1 VPPLI
6 QIENATEHN
15 LKHVDLGIPREQ
27 LVVMTG
33 PSGSGKSSLAFDVI
47 FAEGQRRYLET
58 LSPYARQYMPQL
70 PRPAVD
76 RVLGIPPCVSLEQR
90 ITRGGVTSTVAT
102 VTEVAHHLRLL
113 WARAGLLHC
122 PDCRVPI
129 APRPARALIDE
140 VLGAAPA
147 GAEVKVLAPVVRGR
161 KGSHREVFAKAV
173 KEGVREA
180 RIDGAMRRIA
190 ADTKLERYKEHD
202 VELVLGALDA
212 GDPALEA
219 LLRSALEKGDG
230 AAFVFIDGAAR
241 LLSTKR
247 SCARC
252 GRGFPELDPRF
263 FSANTRQGQC
273 EGCEG
278 SGVVAGASGEET
290 RCGACGG
297 SRLSPLARAVTVDG
311 LSIDAVL
318 ARTVTEAHA
327 TLAALT
333 LPERE
338 AIIAK
343 VPLAEAARRLAF
355 LERLGLGYLA
365 LDRAAS
371 TLSGGEL
378 QRVRLSAQ
386 LGAGLTGV
394 LYVLDEPTIGL
405 HPRDTGR
412 LVEALRGLVD
422 RGNSVLVVE
431 HDTEVIRAADYVVDI
446 GPGGGRHGG
455 AVVAEGT
462 PVEVAAD
469 PRSAT
474 GRALARPSPAP
485 PRRPVEARPSTPP
498 PRRKSRSKPTAAR
511 EVEAKWLTLE
521 GARLHNLRGDRVEIP
536 LGRLSAVT
544 GVSGSGKSTLVRQV
558 LLPLARRALGL
569 TAETK
574 PAGELLGY
582 EGLKRA
588 VEVDQSPIG
597 RTPRSVPATYI
608 GVWDT
613 IRRLLAGTP
622 LARARG
628 YGAAR
633 FSFNVEGGR
642 CPECKGQGA
651 IVAEMAFLPD
661 VLVPCDRCGGSR
673 FGADTLDVRWH
684 GRHAGE
690 LLELEVEEAVEV
702 FEAVS
707 KVREPLALMQALG
720 LGYLKLGQ
728 PSNTLS
734 GGEAQRV
741 KLVAELA
748 QGASAGP
755 TLYVL
760 DEPTTGL
767 HREDVDRLIGLLQR
781 LVDRGDT
788 VVVIEHQ
795 TDVIRA
801 ADWVVDL
808 GPEGGE
814 GGGRVVVAGTPE
826 QVAAT
831 KESRTGRVLGLERPH
846 RARATAR
853 SR

>member
-1 VPPLI
+1 
-6 QIENATEHN
+6 
-15 LKHVDLGIPREQ
+15 
-27 LVVMTG
+27 
-33 PSGSGKSSLAFDVI
+33 
-47 FAEGQRRYLET
+47 
-58 LSPYARQYMPQL
+58 
-70 PRPAVD
+70 
-76 RVLGIPPCVSLEQR
+76 
-90 ITRGGVTSTVAT
+90 
-102 VTEVAHHLRLL
+102 
-113 WARAGLLHC
+113 
-122 PDCRVPI
+122 
-129 APRPARALIDE
+129 
-140 VLGAAPA
+140 
-147 GAEVKVLAPVVRGR
+147 
-161 KGSHREVFAKAV
+161 
-173 KEGVREA
+173 
-180 RIDGAMRRIA
+180 
-190 ADTKLERYKEHD
+190 
-202 VELVLGALDA
+202 VE
-212 GDPALEA
+212 
-219 LLRSALEKGDG
+219 
-230 AAFVFIDGAAR
+230 
-241 LLSTKR
+241 
-247 SCARC
+247 
-252 GRGFPELDPRF
+252 
-263 FSANTRQGQC
+263 
-273 EGCEG
+273 
-278 SGVVAGASGEET
+278 
-290 RCGACGG
+290 
-297 SRLSPLARAVTVDG
+297 VDG
-311 LSIDAVL
+311 LSIDRAL
-318 ARTVTEAHA
+318 AQTVGEAHA
-327 TLAALT
+327 TLASMA

-338 AIIAK
+338 AAIAK
-343 VPLAEAARRLAF
+343 VPIAEASRRLAF

-365 LDRAAS
+365 LDRPAS

-431 HDTEVIRAADYVVDI
+431 HDTDVIRAADHVVDV

-455 AVVAEGT
+455 RIVAEG
-462 PVEVAAD
+462 PPSRVADD

-474 GRALARPSPAP
+474 GRALARHAG
-485 PRRPVEARPSTPP
+485 PP
-498 PRRKSRSKPTAAR
+498 PRRVVDGGRAGSSSSHL
-511 EVEAKWLTLE
+511 VVE
-521 GARLHNLRGDRVEIP
+521 GATLHNLKGDRIAIP
-536 LGRLSAVT
+536 LGRLTAVT
-544 GVSGSGKSTLVRQV
+544 GVSGSGKSTLVREV
-558 LLPLARRALGL
+558 LLPLARAALGL
-569 TAETK
+569 AIDTHV
-574 PAGELLGY
+574 PAGRLRGY
-582 EGLKRA
+582 ERLKRA

-608 GVWDT
+608 GVWDE

-628 YGAAR
+628 YGPAR

-661 VLVPCDRCGGSR
+661 VLVPCDRCAGRR

-684 GRHAGE
+684 GRHAGQ
-690 LLELEVEEAVEV
+690 LLDLEIEEAVEV

-707 KVREPLALMQALG
+707 KVREPLVLMRELG

-767 HREDVDRLIGLLQR
+767 HREDVDRLLLVLQR

-808 GPEGGE
+808 GPEGGG
-814 GGGRVVVAGTPE
+814 GGGRLVVAGTPE
-826 QVAAT
+826 EVAAT
-831 KESRTGRVLGLERPH
+831 PASRTGRFLG
-846 RARATAR
+846 
-853 SR
+853 